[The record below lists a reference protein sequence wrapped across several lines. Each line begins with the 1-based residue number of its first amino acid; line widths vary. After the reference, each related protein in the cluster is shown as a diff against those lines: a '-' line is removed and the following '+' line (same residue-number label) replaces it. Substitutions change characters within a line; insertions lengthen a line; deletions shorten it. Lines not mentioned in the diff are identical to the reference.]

1 MWKEETTMTT
11 NTATEAA
18 HTVGRHLGILE
29 QQVLRGISDRLTD
42 DRGEGV
48 ISMAI
53 AILVIAALGV
63 AMYTVFQD
71 VGEAAGD
78 KATESINNIGS

>member
-1 MWKEETTMTT
+1 MNNNIAIEGGRNLGRRLGLLHL
-11 NTATEAA
+11 NTANA
-18 HTVGRHLGILE
+18 
-29 QQVLRGISDRLTD
+29 LRSRIRD

-63 AMYTVFQD
+63 AMYAVFQN

-78 KATESINNIGS
+78 KATESINNIGG

>member
-1 MWKEETTMTT
+1 MNSNIAIEGGRSLGRMIAIAYSNVAAATKE
-11 NTATEAA
+11 
-18 HTVGRHLGILE
+18 RLGN
-29 QQVLRGISDRLTD
+29 

-63 AMYTVFQD
+63 AMYAVFQN

-78 KATESINNIGS
+78 KATESINNIGG

>member
-1 MWKEETTMTT
+1 MINST
-11 NTATEAA
+11 TEAA
-18 HTVGRHLGILE
+18 QTLGRRLGLVE
-29 QQVLRGISDRLTD
+29 QAIIAGIKDRLHD

-63 AMYTVFQD
+63 AMYAVFQD

-78 KATESINNIGS
+78 KATESINNIGG

>member
-1 MWKEETTMTT
+1 MINSTTEVARTM
-11 NTATEAA
+11 
-18 HTVGRHLGILE
+18 GRRLVIAE
-29 QQVLRGISDRLTD
+29 QAVLRAMRSRLVD

-63 AMYTVFQD
+63 AMYAVFQG

-78 KATESINNIGS
+78 KATESINNIGG

>member
-1 MWKEETTMTT
+1 MNT
-11 NTATEAA
+11 NTASEATRIA
-18 HTVGRHLGILE
+18 CRRLGVIE
-29 QQVLRGISDRLTD
+29 QQVLRGIRSRVND

-63 AMYTVFQD
+63 AMYAVFQD

-78 KATESINNIGS
+78 KATDSINNIGS

>member
-1 MWKEETTMTT
+1 MEITR
-11 NTATEAA
+11 TA
-18 HTVGRHLGILE
+18 GRHLGILE
-29 QQVLRGISDRLTD
+29 FRVRQAIRSRLVN

-63 AMYTVFQD
+63 AMYAIFQRI
-71 VGEAAGD
+71 GTTAGT
-78 KATESINNIGS
+78 KAEEQINNIGG

>member
-1 MWKEETTMTT
+1 MEMTRTTASRVM
-11 NTATEAA
+11 AA
-18 HTVGRHLGILE
+18 IKSRIGN
-29 QQVLRGISDRLTD
+29 

-53 AILVIAALGV
+53 AILVVAALGV
-63 AMYTVFQD
+63 AMFAVFER

-78 KATESINNIGS
+78 KAEAQIDQIQVGE

>member
-1 MWKEETTMTT
+1 MIQSTTETARTL
-11 NTATEAA
+11 
-18 HTVGRHLGILE
+18 GRRLGLIE
-29 QQVLRGISDRLTD
+29 VAVKNGIQSRLHD

-63 AMYTVFQD
+63 AMYAVFQN

-78 KATESINNIGS
+78 KATESINNIGG

>member
-1 MWKEETTMTT
+1 MMNSTTYVART
-11 NTATEAA
+11 
-18 HTVGRHLGILE
+18 LGQYLGLAQHAI
-29 QQVLRGISDRLTD
+29 VTGVKDRLTD

-63 AMYTVFQD
+63 AMFAVFEG

-78 KATESINNIGS
+78 KATDSINSIGS

>member
-1 MWKEETTMTT
+1 MEM
-11 NTATEAA
+11 AVHA
-18 HTVGRHLGILE
+18 GRKLGLL
-29 QQVLRGISDRLTD
+29 QLQLRRAINDRVEN

-63 AMYTVFQD
+63 AMWTAFKGFAD
-71 VGEAAGD
+71 SAAED
-78 KATESINNIGS
+78 AESQLENIGG

>member
-1 MWKEETTMTT
+1 MEMTR
-11 NTATEAA
+11 TA
-18 HTVGRHLGILE
+18 GRHLGLLE
-29 QQVLRGISDRLTD
+29 LRVRQGIKSRLID

-63 AMYTVFQD
+63 AMYAVFQRI
-71 VGEAAGD
+71 GETAGG
-78 KATESINNIGS
+78 KAEDQINNIGG

>member
-1 MWKEETTMTT
+1 MHN
-11 NTATEAA
+11 NTALEA
-18 HTVGRHLGILE
+18 GRQLSRYMG
-29 QQVLRGISDRLTD
+29 VLQLNIKQAAKARLID

-63 AMYTVFQD
+63 AMYAVFES
-71 VGEAAGD
+71 VGETAGD
-78 KATESINNIGS
+78 KAEESINNIGS

>member
-1 MWKEETTMTT
+1 MTR
-11 NTATEAA
+11 TA
-18 HTVGRHLGILE
+18 GRHLGLLE
-29 QQVLRGISDRLTD
+29 IQIRDGIRDRLTN

-63 AMYTVFQD
+63 AMYTVFQE
-71 VGEAAGD
+71 VGDSAGD
-78 KATESINNIGS
+78 KAKEQIDNVGN

>member
-1 MWKEETTMTT
+1 MM
-11 NTATEAA
+11 NTSTPKDLVLSLSHQAAMTEAA
-18 HTVGRHLGILE
+18 IRQGI
-29 QQVLRGISDRLTD
+29 RSRLVD

-53 AILVIAALGV
+53 AILVIAALGA
-63 AMYTVFQD
+63 AMYVVFEN

-78 KATESINNIGS
+78 KAEDSINNIGS

>member
-1 MWKEETTMTT
+1 MNITT
-11 NTATEAA
+11 ASESAQL
-18 HTVGRHLGILE
+18 VCRHLGVLE
-29 QQVLRGISDRLTD
+29 QHVLRGIRTRLHD

-78 KATESINNIGS
+78 KATDSINNIGS

>member
-1 MWKEETTMTT
+1 MMNSTTH
-11 NTATEAA
+11 AA
-18 HTVGRHLGILE
+18 RTVGQYLGLAQHAI
-29 QQVLRGISDRLTD
+29 VTGIKDRLND

-63 AMYTVFQD
+63 AMYAVFQG

-78 KATESINNIGS
+78 KAEEAINNVGS

>member
-1 MWKEETTMTT
+1 MEMTR
-11 NTATEAA
+11 
-18 HTVGRHLGILE
+18 TVGRHLGLLD
-29 QQVLRGISDRLTD
+29 LRIRRAVRARLID

-63 AMYTVFQD
+63 AMYAIFQRI
-71 VGEAAGD
+71 GNTAGT
-78 KATESINNIGS
+78 KAEEQINNIGG

>member
-1 MWKEETTMTT
+1 MSNNTTTEVAR
-11 NTATEAA
+11 TAC
-18 HTVGRHLGILE
+18 RRLGVLE
-29 QQVLRGISDRLTD
+29 QQVLRGIRTRLAD

-78 KATESINNIGS
+78 KATESVNNIGS

>member
-1 MWKEETTMTT
+1 MTNNHPLETGHQLGRYLDVLSR
-11 NTATEAA
+11 NVATG
-18 HTVGRHLGILE
+18 VK
-29 QQVLRGISDRLTD
+29 QRLAD

-63 AMYTVFQD
+63 AMYAVFQNI
-71 VGEAAGD
+71 GEAAGD
-78 KATESINNIGS
+78 KATESINNIGG

>member
-1 MWKEETTMTT
+1 MTT
-11 NTATEAA
+11 SPTEAA
-18 HTVGRHLGILE
+18 LTLGRRLGIAE
-29 QQVLRGISDRLTD
+29 QAVLRSVRDRLSD

-63 AMYTVFQD
+63 AMYTVFQN

-78 KATESINNIGS
+78 KATESINNIGG